1 VRKVSCLK
9 LDCMKKRKLLE
20 KLLAGSGNI
29 RFNEAILIAEAFG
42 FKLDRVSGSHHI
54 FIHTCVPKLIN
65 LQNVNG
71 KAKPYQLKQLLN
83 IIEQHN
89 LHMEE

>member
-1 VRKVSCLK
+1 
-9 LDCMKKRKLLE
+9 MKKQKLLE
-20 KLLAGSGNI
+20 KLLAGTGNI
-29 RFNEAILIAEAFG
+29 RFSEAIAIAEAFG
-42 FKLDRVSGSHHI
+42 FRLNRVSGSHHI
-54 FIHTCVPKLIN
+54 FMHPGIAELMN

-71 KAKPYQLKQLLN
+71 KAKPYQLKQLLS